1 LTNFCKEENL
11 SLEKW
16 RRKDMFKSVFTEIEK
31 KVNIYSTKRGL
42 DSLDEYEVTVAE
54 FKKASKGV
62 ILRFKADQ

>member
-1 LTNFCKEENL
+1 
-11 SLEKW
+11 
-16 RRKDMFKSVFTEIEK
+16 MFKSVFTEIEK